1 MSRYLTPRMQ
11 DLTPYTPGDIPR
23 KRNVLKLNTNE
34 NPYPPPAA
42 VLEAIRHA
50 SEDLQL
56 YPDPCCLA
64 LRRAAAEYYGLEPDQ
79 VMAGNGSDENLF
91 FALRAFC
98 DEDHPLARP
107 DVTYGC
113 YGVWCDLM
121 HIPQQIIPLE
131 KDLTLD
137 PARYHGLGVT
147 IVIANPNAPTGLA
160 LPAAAIGEIAAANP
174 NNVVIVDEAYV
185 DFGAE
190 SCVPLIREHENLLV
204 VQTFSKS
211 RQMAGARLG
220 FAIGCRALI
229 ADLERVRSSLNPYNV
244 NRMTQAAGIAAF
256 QRVSYFRE
264 ICRQVAETRDW
275 TAAQLAARGFELTD
289 SAANFLFARTDQMA
303 GRALYQ
309 ALRYK
314 GVLVRWFDGP
324 RTADWLRITV
334 GTKEQMEALLAA
346 IDEILKE
353 AENHAGATK
362 GTS

>member
-160 LPAAAIGEIAAANP
+160 LRPPPSGRSRPPTPA
-174 NNVVIVDEAYV
+174 
-185 DFGAE
+185 
-190 SCVPLIREHENLLV
+190 
-204 VQTFSKS
+204 T
-211 RQMAGARLG
+211 
-220 FAIGCRALI
+220 
-229 ADLERVRSSLNPYNV
+229 
-244 NRMTQAAGIAAF
+244 
-256 QRVSYFRE
+256 
-264 ICRQVAETRDW
+264 W
-275 TAAQLAARGFELTD
+275 
-289 SAANFLFARTDQMA
+289 
-303 GRALYQ
+303 
-309 ALRYK
+309 
-314 GVLVRWFDGP
+314 
-324 RTADWLRITV
+324 
-334 GTKEQMEALLAA
+334 
-346 IDEILKE
+346 
-353 AENHAGATK
+353 
-362 GTS
+362 

>member
-11 DLTPYTPGDIPR
+11 DLTPYIPGDIPR

-220 FAIGCRALI
+220 FALGSPELI
-229 ADLERVRSSLNPYNV
+229 ADLERVRNSLNPYNV
-244 NRMTQAAGIAAF
+244 NRMTQAAGIASL
-256 QRVSYFRE
+256 QCENYFRE
-264 ICRQVAETRDW
+264 TCRQVIETREW
-275 TAAQLAARGFELTD
+275 TAAELRARGFTVTD
-289 SAANFLFARTDQMA
+289 SKANFLYVRTPKRRSRVLFRDLRQ
-303 GRALYQ
+303 RA
-309 ALRYK
+309 
-314 GVLVRWFDGP
+314 VLVRYFDAP
-324 RTADWLRITV
+324 RTEHWLRITV
-334 GTKEQMEALLAA
+334 GTKEQMEVLLARL
-346 IDEILKE
+346 DKILKE
-353 AENHAGATK
+353 D
-362 GTS
+362 